1 MTRVTL
7 SEMLSFKVKI
17 KSSLWLLFIYL
28 LVTDCLSV
36 TIKQSQALILNES
49 SVLHRRTLI
58 SRAHSSQF
66 MKYDYLGSTI
76 LTHVN
81 CSPNVF

>member
-58 SRAHSSQF
+58 SCAHSSQF
-66 MKYDYLGSTI
+66 MK
-76 LTHVN
+76 
-81 CSPNVF
+81 

>member
-28 LVTDCLSV
+28 LMTDCLSV

-58 SRAHSSQF
+58 SRAYSSQF
-66 MKYDYLGSTI
+66 MK
-76 LTHVN
+76 
-81 CSPNVF
+81 